1 MFNDYTINELNTLQF
16 AITIML
22 RHISSCLQSLISLC
36 LQIGKKQGS
45 DPNLPERHRTGPL
58 NHLFSNNKFY

>member
-16 AITIML
+16 AITIIL

-36 LQIGKKQGS
+36 LQIVKK
-45 DPNLPERHRTGPL
+45 
-58 NHLFSNNKFY
+58 NKVRVQTSQKDTEQAH